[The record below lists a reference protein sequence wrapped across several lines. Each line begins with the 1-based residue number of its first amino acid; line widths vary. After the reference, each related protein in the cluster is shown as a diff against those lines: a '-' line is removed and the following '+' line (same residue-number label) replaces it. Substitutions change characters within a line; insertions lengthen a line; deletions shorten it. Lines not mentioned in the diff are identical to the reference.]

1 MPRTVD
7 LPGLKTRSANLVS
20 HAIARYESIAAND
33 AQYLFARWV
42 AKMTAVEMHA
52 IWERYAENRLVAA
65 LNHSAK
71 HFLIDQNIKG
81 VSRVSAGLAF
91 YVVRGGGRY
100 FDFRSMSDLL
110 EKGDRIL
117 GKAANPFRSPSTDD
131 RAYMDALASVR
142 NAVVHRSDAAVAS
155 YKRCLRS
162 VYGIKSAP
170 EPDEFLHA
178 KDMRATSPARYRS
191 RLHGLATVVARCIQN
206 T

>member
-7 LPGLKTRSANLVS
+7 LPGLKTKSANLLNQ
-20 HAIARYESIAAND
+20 AIARYDSIDANGP
-33 AQYLFARWV
+33 QYLLARWV

-52 IWERYAENRLVAA
+52 IGERYVENRLVAA
-65 LNHSAK
+65 LNHNAK
-71 HFLIDQNIKG
+71 HFLAEQNIKG
-81 VSRVSAGLAF
+81 VSRVSSGLAL

-100 FDFRSMSDLL
+100 FDFRSMSDLMD
-110 EKGDRIL
+110 KGDRIL
-117 GKAANPFRSPSTDD
+117 GKAANPFRAPSADD
-131 RAYMDALASVR
+131 RSYMDTLAVVR
-142 NAVVHRSDAAVAS
+142 NSIVHRSDAAFAS

>member
-7 LPGLKTRSANLVS
+7 LPGLKTKSVNLLNQ
-20 HAIARYESIAAND
+20 AIARYGSIDANGP
-33 AQYLFARWV
+33 QYLLARWV

-52 IWERYAENRLVAA
+52 IWERYVENRLVAA
-65 LNHSAK
+65 LNHNAT
-71 HFLIDQNIKG
+71 HFLAEQNIKG
-81 VSRVSAGLAF
+81 VSRVSSGLAF

-100 FDFRSMSDLL
+100 FDFRSMSDLMD
-110 EKGDRIL
+110 KGDRIL
-117 GKAANPFRSPSTDD
+117 GKAANPFRVPSADD
-131 RAYMDALASVR
+131 RSYMDALAAVR
-142 NAVVHRSDAAVAS
+142 NSIVHRSDAAFAS
-155 YKRCLRS
+155 YKRSLRS

-191 RLHGLATVVARCIQN
+191 RLHGLGTVIARCIQN